1 MSTRRV
7 DHAGHIPED
16 VVEQV
21 GEDVNLGDRLN
32 VVHEIGVIFL
42 GEAGERIVFGYTC
55 IALIGIK
62 TSTALLSILSP
73 LRLRT

>member
-32 VVHEIGVIFL
+32 VVHEIGVVLL
-42 GEAGERIVFGYTC
+42 GEACERVVLGYTC
-55 IALIGIK
+55 VAPI
-62 TSTALLSILSP
+62 
-73 LRLRT
+73 